1 LKNRL
6 RKETN
11 IYFLNERKEINMPYE
26 DYNYPDEDFLTYP
39 HESSVFNLAEKHFGL
54 IRRIPRWS

>member
-1 LKNRL
+1 MSAETKNKCRGICSGVIENRL

-26 DYNYPDEDFLTYP
+26 DYNYPDED
-39 HESSVFNLAEKHFGL
+39 L
-54 IRRIPRWS
+54 IN